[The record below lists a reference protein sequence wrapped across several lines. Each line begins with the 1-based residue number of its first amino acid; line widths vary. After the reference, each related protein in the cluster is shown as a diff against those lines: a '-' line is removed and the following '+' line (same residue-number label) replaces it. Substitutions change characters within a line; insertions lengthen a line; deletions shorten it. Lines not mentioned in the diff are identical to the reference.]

1 MKKVLLFLFA
11 LLGLGTSG
19 VWAQTVTATLME
31 GYGDPLTLNQFKA
44 LAGTT
49 GRFGFV
55 ASSNTASAT
64 SPRCDH
70 WCKFTSTHN
79 TTTLDED
86 ALFYLEASG
95 DNYKVKRSSDGL
107 YVNTS
112 TSSTSFGEGGTA
124 FNLVNRDANDATKA
138 VTGDY
143 SISFEDPSNSNMHY
157 NANAVKYNN
166 GAGAWT
172 TYAVFGPIYK
182 VTINCK
188 NENDEV
194 IMTKSCFAKDGTTV
208 NAPEIEGMVLQGN
221 ASVTVNGA
229 DATFDATYQ
238 DNRITVLYST
248 STGTFTT
255 TGNYVHEWNST
266 ATNPQVTFAVSG
278 GANNIASSTGYI
290 YSGANGCTYV
300 LTAQNGYL
308 ITGYEIVGT
317 AQAAAQT
324 LTPAAGGSA
333 TEFSTEGTTTLRVT
347 GLSVQSTSFTQS
359 TPNNGI
365 AITSFK
371 IFLAPDPDYVD
382 WTPSIEGAFVKV
394 GDKVSSFSTVSAAND
409 NSKWYILTQ
418 VRGGETPMYDAGTGN
433 TLKRAGTSI
442 TAASLDDTQA
452 TASAAYLIRF
462 VAATDE
468 GTYNIQFANG
478 NWITSDLKTSPYN
491 CNAGTYAFYNSNG
504 GDGSYFAWN
513 LNSKSGSRVDNN
525 AAGNTLAFWGSGETS
540 GTSGNNIWYLYE
552 TEFEVPAA
560 TVDVT
565 YSFEV
570 GGNVVKTETVT
581 VPANSEISIPNG
593 LMDGYSSDYFNFT
606 TKGTIGEENCT
617 ITVTGTL
624 IYSDVVYPYTN
635 ISNSKS
641 YYLKTINGQRDALS
655 TYTAEGTTYLAS
667 PVKQALGI
675 APKPFAILNY
685 EGNYYLYSVEDK
697 KFVTYSAE
705 QAAPL
710 ADVIIG
716 TSDRVTFSPTVAP
729 LYELRFDGSASKIIN
744 SSSSYTYGLVFNG
757 WGSSTDQWD
766 EGCQYSIDE
775 AEDFDPTEALA
786 VLEEFFH
793 PSYTVT
799 YVVKDADDNTLFTS
813 DPVGTTLGA
822 TITELPAE
830 YKMDAFYTYNTVDIT
845 VSNLNTTA
853 SFIATPKEN
862 PLVKYT
868 ADATSPVWYKLKLKD
883 ANYPTYVANVAEGE
897 YNVQTPTT
905 ANDDATTYQ
914 WAFIGEP
921 YAGFQM
927 INRAAGTSL
936 VLGSATTIGIGDT
949 GASVKATLA
958 APSTQDRDL
967 WYLSPSSYLS
977 GGFFLFNTDGHALN
991 QRGTD
996 FLAYWTDGADLGST
1010 FTVTEVHEG
1019 EALFND
1025 LIAQLKAYPYG
1036 AGVNQYSMIV
1046 EGYDYTSQAATIIN
1060 GLKTAGC
1067 TDENLTNAQLMLD
1080 GTSINLPPA
1089 GFYRIKG
1096 YSGNY
1101 ITSNTAGSN
1110 AAMNGTASA
1119 NNIVYYSAEKNLV
1132 FFGSGYGLYNTSI
1145 VARAGE
1151 TLNTYEFTQG
1161 AQIGKYYVASN
1172 ASGMGTY
1179 CYDNTA
1185 NGTKVDRNGAPVTSG
1200 DFQTDWTLEAVTTLP
1215 VTISTA
1221 KYATLYAP
1229 VALTIPDGVTAY
1241 YVSALTKTEATLTEI
1256 SNTIPANTGV
1266 ILYADVTEET
1276 TFGFK
1281 IADEADAINGNQL
1294 AGKVA
1299 AWNVQD
1305 GEAYTLRRSA
1315 DDETQVGL
1323 FMKEAGT
1330 LVGFKAYMP
1339 ATPEAVQMGGSVKGF
1354 VFNFDNLTT
1363 GIVKM
1368 ADGTLKLEGAPVYD
1382 LSGRKVAAP
1391 TKGIYVVNGKKVAI
1405 K

>member
-31 GYGDPLTLNQFKA
+31 GYGDPLTLNEFKA
-44 LAGTT
+44 LAGTN

-79 TTTLDED
+79 TTTLDEE
-86 ALFYLEASG
+86 ALFFLEASG

-112 TSSTSFGEGGTA
+112 TSETSFGEGGTA
-124 FNLVNRDANDATKA
+124 FKLVNRDANDATKA

-255 TGNYVHEWNST
+255 TGNFVHEWNST
-266 ATNPQVTFAVSG
+266 ATNPQVSFAVSG

-290 YSGANGCTYV
+290 YSGSSGCTYV

-317 AQAAAQT
+317 AQTAAQT

-365 AITSFK
+365 AISSFK
-371 IFLAPDPDYVD
+371 IFLEEVTTTATYVISHGSGVVYTSAPLPA
-382 WTPSIEGAFVKV
+382 TPGETVTTLPSALQRDFCTYNVTPAEIVAGENTTVNVTVTYNMPFEI
-394 GDKVSSFSTVSAAND
+394 SSNYD
-409 NSKWYILTQ
+409 NAKWYYLKLKNATYVTYSSSGTPNVTLPNSYTMGDANAQWAFIGDAYNGFSIVNKAGGNALVLGSASPKNDGNTGANTYATLGSGQAYEKYFPKSSSQ
-418 VRGGETPMYDAGTGN
+418 VENGFYLFTSEGYAMNQRSTSNLAYWTGGYDLGSTFSVIEVVDDYSEDVANEITPWFTDYGNYFQLKASVVEANQATYEAALVQCNLETFNELKALIDNTANYVYPATGN
-433 TLKRAGTSI
+433 YRIKSSGSRIGESYIGYGQPSSASAGLITVKAENAITDASTIITLTGADGAYTISTQGKYAKNQTSNNVAFPMTDNAEEAATFHFI
-442 TAASLDDTQA
+442 PYTPGVVVITNDHSTQGYFHESNWAIPGVVRWTAAS
-452 TASAAYLIRF
+452 TASHWTIEDLPDVTVNVTFNLVVGNNVVNTI
-462 VAATDE
+462 TQE
-468 GTYNIQFANG
+468 G
-478 NWITSDLKTSPYN
+478 
-491 CNAGTYAFYNSNG
+491 
-504 GDGSYFAWN
+504 
-513 LNSKSGSRVDNN
+513 V
-525 AAGNTLAFWGSGETS
+525 AGNTTIS
-540 GTSGNNIWYLYE
+540 
-552 TEFEVPAA
+552 VPSSL
-560 TVDVT
+560 T
-565 YSFEV
+565 
-570 GGNVVKTETVT
+570 
-581 VPANSEISIPNG
+581 AN
-593 LMDGYSSDYFNFT
+593 YSSLGYDFT
-606 TKGTIGEENCT
+606 GNEDVNVGEEDLVVN
-617 ITVTGTL
+617 VTATL
-624 IYSDVVYPYTN
+624 KNGVVADLAN
-635 ISNSKS
+635 LSNGKS
-641 YYLKTINGQRDALS
+641 YTLTTERGALYIKS
-655 TYTAEGTTYLAS
+655 DHLAS
-667 PVKQALGI
+667 NHNDNAGAEAGTFALL
-675 APKPFAILNY
+675 KY
-685 EGNYYLYSVEDK
+685 EDNYYLYSVDAS
-697 KFVTYSAE
+697 KFVLGDGSLSETPTSEIAVLTLTA
-705 QAAPL
+705 QSLNPL
-710 ADVIIG
+710 FLGILG
-716 TSDRVTFSPTVAP
+716 NKGLNVTNTTDN
-729 LYELRFDGSASKIIN
+729 YELVIN
-744 SSSSYTYGLVFNG
+744 SWVTADAGN
-757 WGSSTDQWD
+757 
-766 EGCQYSIDE
+766 QYCIIE
-775 AEDFDPTEALA
+775 AADFDATEALA
-786 VLEEFFH
+786 ALEEYFH
-793 PSYTVT
+793 P
-799 YVVKDADDNTLFTS
+799 A
-813 DPVGTTLGA
+813 
-822 TITELPAE
+822 AE
-830 YKMDAFYTYNTVDIT
+830 AQF
-845 VSNLNTTA
+845 A
-853 SFIATPKEN
+853 QA
-862 PLVKYT
+862 
-868 ADATSPVWYKLKLKD
+868 
-883 ANYPTYVANVAEGE
+883 
-897 YNVQTPTT
+897 
-905 ANDDATTYQ
+905 
-914 WAFIGEP
+914 
-921 YAGFQM
+921 
-927 INRAAGTSL
+927 
-936 VLGSATTIGIGDT
+936 
-949 GASVKATLA
+949 
-958 APSTQDRDL
+958 
-967 WYLSPSSYLS
+967 
-977 GGFFLFNTDGHALN
+977 
-991 QRGTD
+991 
-996 FLAYWTDGADLGST
+996 
-1010 FTVTEVHEG
+1010 
-1019 EALFND
+1019 
-1025 LIAQLKAYPYG
+1025 IAQLEAYPYG

-1080 GTSINLPPA
+1080 GTSINLPSA

-1145 VARAGE
+1145 VALAGE
-1151 TLNTYEFTQG
+1151 TLNTYEFMQG
-1161 AQIGKYYVASN
+1161 AQIGKYYVKSN
-1172 ASGMGTY
+1172 ATGMGTY

-1185 NGTKVDRNGAPVTSG
+1185 NGTKVDRNGDPVTSG

-1229 VALTIPDGVTAY
+1229 VALTIPTGVTAY
-1241 YVSALTKTEATLTEI
+1241 YVSALSKTEATLAPI

-1276 TFGFK
+1276 TFDFE
-1281 IADEADAINGNQL
+1281 IADGADAINGNQL

-1299 AWNVQD
+1299 AWVVQD

-1315 DDETQVGL
+1315 EDESQVGL